1 MTWVV
6 RKRRERRQRRS
17 RSTRDP
23 SLSLLSSPP
32 SSMTSWMHSTLVQ
45 LRAPY
50 YVNNDTV
57 ANGEKCA
64 HCILVKRSTRISRH
78 VVFSVCTF
86 VRWSAAVTCV
96 FQREHP
102 SLHSDSNHTDPSGTS
117 SQERYIYTLFQ
128 VHTVFSSTCHPCS
141 RPCWHVN
148 IVIQKCAQ
156 FRQLGGL
163 CLSRQHLTTCDQ

>member
-6 RKRRERRQRRS
+6 RKRRERCQRRS

-64 HCILVKRSTRISRH
+64 HCILVKRSARISRH

-86 VRWSAAVTCV
+86 VRWSAVVTCV
-96 FQREHP
+96 FQREHL
-102 SLHSDSNHTDPSGTS
+102 SLHSDSKHTNPSGMS
-117 SQERYIYTLFQ
+117 SQERYTHCFKYIRCFLPPVIHAPDLVDTWTLLYRNN
-128 VHTVFSSTCHPCS
+128 S
-141 RPCWHVN
+141 
-148 IVIQKCAQ
+148 A
-156 FRQLGGL
+156 LG
-163 CLSRQHLTTCDQ
+163 